1 MVEVS
6 FSIKFTP
13 VYLVDGGG
21 RDRHCH
27 LLLLLIAPVEKQEMK
42 QAAFQPGFFH
52 YFTFSPSQTQSPPPQ
67 NISALKYDR
76 EHKVCIYNDGRGGW
90 SQLLQLQNKR

>member
-6 FSIKFTP
+6 FSIKLTP

-42 QAAFQPGFFH
+42 QAAFQPGLYH
-52 YFTFSPSQTQSPPPQ
+52 YCTFSPSQTQSPPPR
-67 NISALKYDR
+67 NKSALKYDC
-76 EHKVCIYNDGRGGW
+76 EHKVCIMVEGK
-90 SQLLQLQNKR
+90 LLQLQNKR